1 MAANAGP
8 RGDKGVTDELTFGWV
23 SPVIGLPDSNNEP
36 IVMYQERN
44 ILPTA
49 FQHFDC
55 VWLAD
60 HFYGFANENDPFL
73 ESWTTMTWLAA
84 KFPTVK
90 LCHHVMGQGYRNP
103 ALTAKMASTLQALS
117 GGRFILG
124 IGAGW
129 RGEEFERYGY
139 EFPSTATRIRQL
151 EETIQICR
159 LMWTEESPSF
169 EGRYYT
175 IKDAKA
181 PPRPDP
187 MIPIMEGAQGEQLS
201 LPMVGRQADG
211 WNTFWWP
218 TDEWEENW
226 TRKRDIVLKSAE
238 EAGRDPSDITI
249 SVPREVGLPNNSQES
264 EAWREVLERFR
275 ELGVRHFTCD
285 FGHPTSTE
293 PVLRFVEE
301 VMNPMRE
308 A

>member
-1 MAANAGP
+1 MS
-8 RGDKGVTDELTFGWV
+8 DDLVFGWV
-23 SPVIGLPDSNNEP
+23 SPVIGLPDSDHEP

-44 ILPTA
+44 ILPA
-49 FQHFDC
+49 ALRHFDC

-84 KFPTVK
+84 KFPAVK
-90 LCHHVMGQGYRNP
+90 LCHHVLGQGYRNP
-103 ALTAKMASTLQALS
+103 ALTAKMAATLQALS

-151 EETIQICR
+151 EETIRICR

-187 MIPIMEGAQGEQLS
+187 MIPIMVGAQGEQLS
-201 LPMVGRQADG
+201 LPMVGRLADG

-218 TDEWEENW
+218 REEWEENW
-226 TRKRDIVLKSAE
+226 TRKRDIVWKAAE
-238 EAGRDPSDITI
+238 EAGRNPADVTI
-249 SVPREVGLPNNSQES
+249 SVTREVGLPANSAES
-264 EAWREVLERFR
+264 EAWRETLERFR

-301 VMNPMRE
+301 VMKPMRE

>member
-1 MAANAGP
+1 MS
-8 RGDKGVTDELTFGWV
+8 DDLVFGWV
-23 SPVIGLPDSNNEP
+23 SPVIGLPDSDHEP

-49 FQHFDC
+49 FRHFDC

-84 KFPTVK
+84 KFPAVK
-90 LCHHVMGQGYRNP
+90 LCHHVLGQGYRNP
-103 ALTAKMASTLQALS
+103 ALTAKMAATLQALS

-151 EETIQICR
+151 EETIRICR

-169 EGRYYT
+169 KGRFYS

-187 MIPIMEGAQGEQLS
+187 MIPIMVGAQGEQLS
-201 LPMVGRQADG
+201 LPMVGRLADG

-218 TDEWEENW
+218 REEWEENW
-226 TRKRDIVLKSAE
+226 TRKRDIVWKAAE
-238 EAGRDPSDITI
+238 EAGRNPADVTI
-249 SVPREVGLPNNSQES
+249 SVTREVGLPANSAES
-264 EAWREVLERFR
+264 EAWRETLERFR

-301 VMNPMRE
+301 VMKPMRE

>member
-1 MAANAGP
+1 MS
-8 RGDKGVTDELTFGWV
+8 DDLVFGWV
-23 SPVIGLPDSNNEP
+23 SPVIGLPDSDHEP

-49 FQHFDC
+49 FRHFDC

-60 HFYGFANENDPFL
+60 HFYGFANEDDPFL

-84 KFPTVK
+84 KFPAVK
-90 LCHHVMGQGYRNP
+90 LCHHVLGQGYRNP
-103 ALTAKMASTLQALS
+103 ALTAKMAATLQALS

-151 EETIQICR
+151 EETIKICR

-169 EGRYYT
+169 EGRYYA

-187 MIPIMEGAQGEQLS
+187 MIPIMVGAQGEQLS
-201 LPMVGRQADG
+201 LPMVGRLADG

-218 TDEWEENW
+218 REEWEENW
-226 TRKRDIVLKSAE
+226 TRKRDIVWKAAE
-238 EAGRDPSDITI
+238 EAGRNPADITI
-249 SVPREVGLPNNSQES
+249 SVTREVGLPANSAES
-264 EAWREVLERFR
+264 EAWRETLERFR

-301 VMNPMRE
+301 VMKPMRD

>member
-1 MAANAGP
+1 M
-8 RGDKGVTDELTFGWV
+8 TDELTFGWV
-23 SPVIGLPDSNNEP
+23 SPVIGLPDSDNEP

-90 LCHHVMGQGYRNP
+90 LCHHVLGQGYRNP
-103 ALTAKMASTLQALS
+103 ALTAKMAATLQALS

-139 EFPSTATRIRQL
+139 DFPSTATRIRQL
-151 EETIQICR
+151 EETIKICR

-169 EGRYYT
+169 EGRHYS

-187 MIPIMEGAQGEQLS
+187 MIPIMVGAQGEQLS
-201 LPMVGRQADG
+201 LPMVGRLADG

-218 TDEWEENW
+218 REEWEENW
-226 TRKRDIVLKSAE
+226 TRKRDIVWKAAE
-238 EAGRDPSDITI
+238 EAGRDPADITI
-249 SVPREVGLPNNSQES
+249 SVTREVGLPNDSAEA
-264 EAWREVLERFR
+264 EAWRETLEGFR
-275 ELGVRHFTCD
+275 ALGVRHFTCD

-301 VMNPMRE
+301 VLKPMK
-308 A
+308 AG

>member
-1 MAANAGP
+1 MS
-8 RGDKGVTDELTFGWV
+8 DDLVFGWV
-23 SPVIGLPDSNNEP
+23 SPVIGLPDSGHEP

-49 FQHFDC
+49 LRHFDC

-84 KFPTVK
+84 KFPAVK
-90 LCHHVMGQGYRNP
+90 LCHHVLGQGYRNP
-103 ALTAKMASTLQALS
+103 ALTAKMAATLQTLS
-117 GGRFILG
+117 GGRFMLG

-151 EETIQICR
+151 EETIRICR

-169 EGRYYT
+169 EGRHYT
-175 IKDAKA
+175 IRDAKA

-187 MIPIMEGAQGEQLS
+187 MIPIMVGAQGEQLS
-201 LPMVGRQADG
+201 LPLVGRLADG

-218 TDEWEENW
+218 REEWEENW
-226 TRKRDIVLKSAE
+226 TRKRDIVWRAAE
-238 EAGRDPSDITI
+238 EAGRDPADVTI
-249 SVPREVGLPNNSQES
+249 SVTREAGLPANGAES
-264 EAWREVLERFR
+264 EAWRETLERFR

-301 VMNPMRE
+301 VMKPMKGG
-308 A
+308 

>member
-1 MAANAGP
+1 M
-8 RGDKGVTDELTFGWV
+8 TDELTFGWV
-23 SPVIGLPDSNNEP
+23 SPVIGLPDSDQEP

-90 LCHHVMGQGYRNP
+90 LCHHVLGQGYRNP
-103 ALTAKMASTLQALS
+103 ALTAKMAATLQTLS

-139 EFPSTATRIRQL
+139 DFPSTATRIRQL
-151 EETIQICR
+151 EETIKICR

-187 MIPIMEGAQGEQLS
+187 MIPIMVGAQGEQLS
-201 LPMVGRQADG
+201 LPMVGRLADG

-218 TDEWEENW
+218 REEWEENW
-226 TRKRDIVLKSAE
+226 TRKRDIVWKAAE
-238 EAGRDPSDITI
+238 EAGRDPADITI
-249 SVPREVGLPNNSQES
+249 SVTREVGLPNDSAEA
-264 EAWREVLERFR
+264 EAWRETLERFR
-275 ELGVRHFTCD
+275 ALGVRHFTCD

-301 VMNPMRE
+301 VLKPMK
-308 A
+308 AG

>member
-1 MAANAGP
+1 M
-8 RGDKGVTDELTFGWV
+8 TDDLTFGWV
-23 SPVIGLPDSNNEP
+23 SPVIGLADSDYEP

-49 FQHFDC
+49 FEHFDC

-60 HFYGFANENDPFL
+60 HFYGFADENDPFL
-73 ESWTTMTWLAA
+73 ESWTTLTWLAA
-84 KFPTVK
+84 KFPTVQ

-103 ALTAKMASTLQALS
+103 ALTAKMAATLQKLS

-129 RGEEFERYGY
+129 RGEEYERYGY

-187 MIPIMEGAQGEQLS
+187 MIPIMVGAQGEQLS

-211 WNTFWWP
+211 WNTFWSP
-218 TDEWEENW
+218 SEEWEENW
-226 TRKRDIVLKSAE
+226 TRKRNIVWKAAE

-249 SVPREVGLPNNSQES
+249 SVTREVGLPNNSQES
-264 EAWREVLERFR
+264 ESWRETLEHFR

-301 VMNPMRE
+301 VLKPMRGG
-308 A
+308 